1 MNHND
6 KEIKLNDEVERVQHG
21 MHVHLIIRRFQKL
34 TEVLD
39 QRFRC
44 YQVENPS
51 WRPNSNWM
59 K

>member
-51 WRPNSNWM
+51 
-59 K
+59 